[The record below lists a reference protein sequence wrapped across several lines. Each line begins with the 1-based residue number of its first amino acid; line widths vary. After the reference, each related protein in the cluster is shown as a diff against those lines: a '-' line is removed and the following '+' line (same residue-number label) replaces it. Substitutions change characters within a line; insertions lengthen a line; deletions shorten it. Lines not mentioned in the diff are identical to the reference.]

1 MRFIIYILLL
11 LLPQFAQ
18 GAVIPDKIQK
28 KLQAL
33 NSKEPMSSQTFQRQ
47 VKDLFDW
54 STSNQRPDV
63 TARLLSRYGVYLYD
77 LGFYDLSSD
86 IFRCA
91 SYFITPDDERVM
103 VFTEACRAI
112 SDFHNGSREEAEKT
126 LLNIEKEVGKMP
138 KNVQQQILLYT
149 IYGYL
154 GVIYSETGREQR
166 AYQSY
171 DKALKMSQAVGDKN
185 SVCSIVSRMCKLSFY
200 NQHVDSLLQ
209 GALTV
214 AMEIENNEVI
224 YDLLMAK
231 AQMAYKKAD
240 YQRALIE
247 LEDAE
252 TYAHVS
258 LDNDS
263 VPIYTK
269 SMTDYLFLRSRCYS
283 GLNEY
288 ARAFETMTSY
298 LDMRDRKLLSK
309 ERIHNEHWTLC
320 HDIIAQCELYRAGQL
335 AKEQARQSR
344 LWLLI
349 GIVVVVAL
357 ALALALARRMKPKVV
372 DSPENQAK
380 LDKMSQTVNQLN
392 QQVDDMG
399 RMVEHAEQQ
408 NAELK
413 QRAADM
419 QQQNDH
425 LEQQNALLEKDVD
438 YLTGRA
444 TLYSLLFNARNELL
458 DKLRDLVREG
468 YKLTPV
474 QQEAHLKKISAAIG
488 LSQFKEKKDEKT
500 LMDII
505 YERNK
510 LFFEHL
516 NERCSTLTEND
527 KRLALYIH
535 FDISTRDIAQMTGQ
549 QVKTVSMARFRLR
562 KDLGYVNDEEMN
574 AALKSM

>member
-1 MRFIIYILLL
+1 
-11 LLPQFAQ
+11 
-18 GAVIPDKIQK
+18 
-28 KLQAL
+28 
-33 NSKEPMSSQTFQRQ
+33 MSSQTFQRQ

-399 RMVEHAEQQ
+399 RKVEHAEQQ

>member
-209 GALTV
+209 GALTL

-357 ALALALARRMKPKVV
+357 ALARRMKPKVV

-399 RMVEHAEQQ
+399 RKVEHAEQQ

-474 QQEAHLKKISAAIG
+474 QQEAHLKKISATIG

-549 QVKTVSMARFRLR
+549 QVKTVSMALFRLR

>member
-392 QQVDDMG
+392 QQVGDMG
-399 RMVEHAEQQ
+399 RKVEHAEQQ

-488 LSQFKEKKDEKT
+488 LSQFKEKKNEKT

>member
-54 STSNQRPDV
+54 STSNQRHDV

-86 IFRCA
+86 VFRCA

-171 DKALKMSQAVGDKN
+171 DKALKMSQTVGDKN

-349 GIVVVVAL
+349 GIVVVIAL

-380 LDKMSQTVNQLN
+380 LDKMSQTVNLLN
-392 QQVDDMG
+392 RQVDDMG
-399 RMVEHAEQQ
+399 KKVEHAERE

-413 QRAADM
+413 HRASDM
-419 QQQNDH
+419 QRQNDN
-425 LEQQNALLEKDVD
+425 LEQQNAQLEKDVD

-458 DKLRDLVREG
+458 DKLRDMVREG

-474 QQEAHLKKISAAIG
+474 QQEAHLKKISATIG
-488 LSQFKEKKDEKT
+488 LSQFREKKDEKP